1 MLHRKKL
8 RRFLVPP
15 NAGEKLLADRRMRG
29 KRIEIINTI
38 NLCRKRTKLSKAKI
52 KRLPKPAG
60 HLPE

>member
-1 MLHRKKL
+1 
-8 RRFLVPP
+8 
-15 NAGEKLLADRRMRG
+15 MRG